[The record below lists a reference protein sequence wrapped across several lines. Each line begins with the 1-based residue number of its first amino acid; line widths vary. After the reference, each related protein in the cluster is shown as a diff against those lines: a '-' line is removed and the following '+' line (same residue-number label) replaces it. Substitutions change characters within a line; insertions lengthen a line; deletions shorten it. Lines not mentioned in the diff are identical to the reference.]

1 MLFTGRTETSWVTM
15 RYRKKRHSFSQVKV
29 FFLKI
34 KERDNERLRSKK
46 KPGIM
51 KELKQW
57 GCASRE
63 SRYKN
68 SVKRGSSLRYRRP
81 NDAVPHKTRCRV
93 CLLFFF

>member
-1 MLFTGRTETSWVTM
+1 MLFTGRTEISWVTM

-51 KELKQW
+51 KELKQ
-57 GCASRE
+57 
-63 SRYKN
+63 
-68 SVKRGSSLRYRRP
+68 
-81 NDAVPHKTRCRV
+81 
-93 CLLFFF
+93 